1 MELTIAGYAIDRR
14 KIITFIAIVLACV
27 ALALVYRQID
37 VQALHT
43 RAQEI
48 NGFLVFVLITV
59 LPLFGFP
66 VSVCHAVAGVRFGLG
81 LGLALVAASIVLQ
94 LLASYALVKMA
105 PSFFARH
112 MERWRKKLPKA
123 AHVPLTQFTMLLPAV
138 PYFAQNYVLPLV
150 GVPLGTYLLWGSLIH
165 IVKSIIGVLFGEMSD
180 DLTPARIAI
189 FVAYAIAITITT
201 AWAFRRLQARIKD
214 QRPAAGGRKRR
225 A

>member
-1 MELTIAGYAIDRR
+1 MELTIAGFEIDRR
-14 KIITFIAIVLACV
+14 KIVTFIAIVLACA
-27 ALALVYRQID
+27 ALAFVYRQID
-37 VQALHT
+37 VQALHL
-43 RAQEI
+43 RAQEV
-48 NGFLVFVLITV
+48 NGFLVFVFITV

-66 VSVCHAVAGVRFGLG
+66 VSVCHAIAGVRFGLG
-81 LGLALVAASIVLQ
+81 LGLALVAASVVLQ
-94 LLASYALVKMA
+94 LLASYALVKLA
-105 PSFFARH
+105 PSFFERH

-150 GVPLGTYLLWGSLIH
+150 GVPLGVYLFWGAVIH

-180 DLTPARIAI
+180 DLTPARVAI
-189 FVAYAIAITITT
+189 FVGYAIVITVTT

-214 QRPAAGGRKRR
+214 RPRAAGGRKRR